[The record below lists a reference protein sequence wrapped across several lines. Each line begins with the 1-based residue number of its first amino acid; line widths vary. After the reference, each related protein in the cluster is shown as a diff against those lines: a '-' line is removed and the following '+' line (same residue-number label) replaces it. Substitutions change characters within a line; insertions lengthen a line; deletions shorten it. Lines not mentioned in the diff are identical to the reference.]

1 MLKRIFVLVWSVTQF
16 AEAGGLAQTQ
26 TTASSQ
32 RPISPT
38 VLASSYMRN
47 GELVLLVLWRGDPGW
62 FWRSGG
68 DSARQGSGGSG
79 DRRFQIVSAGGQS
92 FRLEYDFRLG
102 TVNMLGRAINLSEV
116 NLILVDVDSG
126 RGPEV
131 AAMLRTERSLTD
143 ALHPETAVIRRHPNI
158 YPFLQCDKPLPASS
172 SPDAPLK
179 QQMISSACQE
189 LQP

>member
-1 MLKRIFVLVWSVTQF
+1 VLKRIFVLVWSVTQF

-38 VLASSYMRN
+38 VLASSYTRN

-62 FWRSGG
+62 FWRPGG